1 MFLSNLAAVSLISL
15 IGTSSFIAGTLI
27 LQDDKT
33 RRAGLM
39 SELSLECNTCHEST
53 PLSTSKSVT
62 QRGTSYD
69 INRRAVY
76 HAIETGSGYE
86 GLSAFCSIM
95 NMPCLTKA
103 AYYKQVENILEALEN
118 EANEEMRNAGERLRQ
133 HILDENPEKDER
145 DILDAAVS
153 FDGTWAKR
161 GFTSLTGV
169 VFAISVD
176 TGEVLDY
183 HVLSKSCL
191 KCTLKKKK
199 CSDEEFEEWL
209 LEHECDINF
218 AGSSP
223 AMESEGASVLWGR
236 SIDHHNLRYKWM
248 VCDGDSKA
256 FNSVEHVYGETKVEK
271 LDCVGHVQKRMG
283 KHLLNLKSRT
293 KGKLADGQPIGGRG
307 RLTEGKIKQ
316 LQKYY
321 GLAIRQN
328 TLKTSNPT
336 RRDVD
341 VAVYSMKKNIIA
353 ILHHCVKSD
362 SAKQHRFC
370 PPGESSW
377 CRWRQDEATGTS
389 TYKDHDCLPE
399 VFLEVLRPTFMTL
412 SDEKLLE
419 RCVLGTT
426 QNPNECVNSMVWV
439 RCPKHKHHGVKVVRC
454 AVASAVCHFHSGAKS
469 RLRVMERLSI
479 PGGSST
485 RLASTA
491 KDNKR
496 KRKSDL
502 QASTKEKK
510 RRQGEQLLR
519 TRREE
524 ALREAEGV
532 TYEAGGF

>member
-1 MFLSNLAAVSLISL
+1 M
-15 IGTSSFIAGTLI
+15 
-27 LQDDKT
+27 
-33 RRAGLM
+33 
-39 SELSLECNTCHEST
+39 
-53 PLSTSKSVT
+53 
-62 QRGTSYD
+62 
-69 INRRAVY
+69 
-76 HAIETGSGYE
+76 
-86 GLSAFCSIM
+86 
-95 NMPCLTKA
+95 
-103 AYYKQVENILEALEN
+103 
-118 EANEEMRNAGERLRQ
+118 
-133 HILDENPEKDER
+133 
-145 DILDAAVS
+145 
-153 FDGTWAKR
+153 
-161 GFTSLTGV
+161 
-169 VFAISVD
+169 
-176 TGEVLDY
+176 
-183 HVLSKSCL
+183 
-191 KCTLKKKK
+191 
-199 CSDEEFEEWL
+199 
-209 LEHECDINF
+209 
-218 AGSSP
+218 
-223 AMESEGASVLWGR
+223 
-236 SIDHHNLRYKWM
+236 
-248 VCDGDSKA
+248 
-256 FNSVEHVYGETKVEK
+256 
-271 LDCVGHVQKRMG
+271 GHVQKRMG

>member
-1 MFLSNLAAVSLISL
+1 
-15 IGTSSFIAGTLI
+15 
-27 LQDDKT
+27 
-33 RRAGLM
+33 M
-39 SELSLECNTCHEST
+39 SELSLECNTCHESS

-76 HAIETGSGYE
+76 RAIETGSGYE
-86 GLSAFCSIM
+86 GLAAFCSIM

-118 EANEEMRNAGERLRQ
+118 EANEEMRNAAERLRQ
-133 HILDENPEKDER
+133 HILDENPEKDEQ
-145 DILDAAVS
+145 DILDTAIS

-183 HVLSKSCL
+183 HVSSKSCL
-191 KCTLKKKK
+191 KCPLKKENAVMK
-199 CSDEEFEEWL
+199 CLKSGCLNTSVILTL
-209 LEHECDINF
+209 LVAHQPWRVKEL
-218 AGSSP
+218 
-223 AMESEGASVLWGR
+223 VLWGR

-271 LDCVGHVQKRMG
+271 LDCVGHVQRRMG

-293 KGKLADGQPIGGRG
+293 KGKLADGQPMGGRE
-307 RLTEGKIKQ
+307 RLTAGKIKQ
-316 LQKYY
+316 LQNYY
-321 GLAIRQN
+321 GLDIRQN
-328 TLKTSNPT
+328 TIKKSNPT

-353 ILHHCVKSD
+353 ILHRVKSD
-362 SAKQHRFC
+362 SAKLHRFC

-399 VFLEVLRPTFMTL
+399 VFLEVLCPTFMTL

-426 QNPNECVNSMVWV
+426 QNPNE
-439 RCPKHKHHGVKVVRC
+439 
-454 AVASAVCHFHSGAKS
+454 
-469 RLRVMERLSI
+469 
-479 PGGSST
+479 
-485 RLASTA
+485 
-491 KDNKR
+491 
-496 KRKSDL
+496 
-502 QASTKEKK
+502 
-510 RRQGEQLLR
+510 
-519 TRREE
+519 
-524 ALREAEGV
+524 
-532 TYEAGGF
+532 

>member
-1 MFLSNLAAVSLISL
+1 
-15 IGTSSFIAGTLI
+15 
-27 LQDDKT
+27 
-33 RRAGLM
+33 M
-39 SELSLECNTCHEST
+39 SELSLQCNTCHEST
-53 PLSTSKSVT
+53 PFLTSTSVT

-69 INRRAVY
+69 INCRAVY
-76 HAIETGSGYE
+76 HAIETGGGYE
-86 GLSAFCSIM
+86 GLATFCSIM
-95 NMPCLTKA
+95 NMPCLTKT
-103 AYYKQVENILEALEN
+103 AYYKQVDNILEALED
-118 EANEEMRNAGERLRQ
+118 EAKEEMRKAGERLRQ
-133 HILDENPEKDER
+133 HILDENPDKDEN

-183 HVLSKSCL
+183 HVLSKSCQKCAL
-191 KCTLKKKK
+191 KKGKCT
-199 CSDEEFEEWL
+199 DEEFEEWL

-218 AGSSP
+218 TGSSP
-223 AMESEGASVLWGR
+223 AMEAEGAVVLWGR
-236 SIDHHNLRYKWM
+236 SIKHHNPRCKWM
-248 VCDGDSKA
+248 VSDGDSKA
-256 FNSVEHVYGETKVEK
+256 FNSVEHIYGEINVEK

-283 KHLLNLKSRT
+283 KHLLNLKART

-307 RLTEGKIKQ
+307 RLTEGKVKQ

-328 TLKTSNPT
+328 TIKKSNPT
-336 RRDVD
+336 EREVD
-341 VAVYSMKKNIIA
+341 VAVYAMKKNITA
-353 ILHHCVKSD
+353 TLHHGVKSQD
-362 SAKQHRFC
+362 PAKQHHFC

-377 CRWRQDEATGTS
+377 CKWQQDAASGTS
-389 TYKDHDCLPE
+389 TYKDDECLPE

-412 SDEKLLE
+412 SDSKLLE

-426 QNPNECVNSMVWV
+426 QNRNECVNSMVWV
-439 RCPKHKHHGVKVVRC
+439 WCPKHKHHGVKVVRC
-454 AVASAVCHFHSGAKS
+454 PVASAVCHFYSGASS

-479 PGGSST
+479 PGGAST
-485 RLASTA
+485 RLASNV

-502 QASTKEKK
+502 QATAKEKK